1 MNTKTKLYESLEKFV
16 DAVASGDKEI
26 ERDSMKAFI
35 AAKAKITLEG
45 VDSKIKL
52 DGDNV
57 MVSEKKIGVI
67 SHSLE
72 EDGDNTIKFKS
83 DDGEHEKE
91 FDSVDDLYSFVSEKY
106 NVNEGVALEEMED
119 CDCPKCKAKGCMKE
133 GKCTECAYEMAN
145 EGMKDVPKAVTKQKT
160 AAGKRTKRMADS
172 KKTKQADGKDGE
184 YDGGTNVDMTTDA
197 AHPGDGLVDSRHKDG
212 YYDQHDPRAGHKDP
226 IKGGSEAAH
235 DGGEADVKTKGHYDK
250 HDVRSK
256 HKAGDHKKGGS
267 ATTKGKHDSK

>member
-16 DAVASGDKEI
+16 DAVASGDKDV
-26 ERDSMKAFI
+26 ERDSMKSFI

-52 DGDNV
+52 DGDDV
-57 MVSEKKIGVI
+57 MVSGKKIGVI
-67 SHSLE
+67 SHDLDDKDSPIQFE
-72 EDGDNTIKFKS
+72 S
-83 DDGEHEKE
+83 DDGEHKQE
-91 FDSVDDLYSFVSEKY
+91 FASVDELYSFVSEKY
-106 NVNEGVALEEMED
+106 NVNESAINEMD
-119 CDCPKCKAKGCMKE
+119 NCDCPKCKKKGCMKE
-133 GKCTECAYEMAN
+133 GKCTECAFEVAT
-145 EGMKDVPKAVTKQKT
+145 EGMKDVAPAVTKQKT
-160 AAGKRTKRMADS
+160 GASKRTKRMADS

-184 YDGGTNVDMTTDA
+184 YDGGSNVDMSTDA
-197 AHPGDGLVDSRHKDG
+197 AHPGDGMVDGRHKTG
-212 YYDQHDPRAGHKDP
+212 YYDQHDPRAGHKDA

-235 DGGEADVKTKGHYDK
+235 AGGEAELKTTGHYDK